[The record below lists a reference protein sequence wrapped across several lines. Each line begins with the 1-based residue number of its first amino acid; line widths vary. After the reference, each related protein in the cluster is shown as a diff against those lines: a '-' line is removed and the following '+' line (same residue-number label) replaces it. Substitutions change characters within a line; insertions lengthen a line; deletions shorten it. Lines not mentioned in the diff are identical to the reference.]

1 MKTVHQLVHKDYSE
15 RIDNMIKKINDA
27 FGITISRVK
36 ASKLLAYK
44 DKNTTYNFKSDEL
57 LKLLGGQFDKK

>member
-1 MKTVHQLVHKDYSE
+1 MKSIHQLVDKDYSD
-15 RIDNMIKKINDA
+15 RIDNMIKKINET
-27 FGITISRVK
+27 FGINISRVK

-44 DKNTTYNFKSDEL
+44 DKNTVYNFKSEEL

>member
-1 MKTVHQLVHKDYSE
+1 MKSIHQLVDNDYAE
-15 RIDNMIKKINDA
+15 RVENMIKKINDT

>member
-1 MKTVHQLVHKDYSE
+1 MKSVHQLVHKDYSE
-15 RIDNMIKKINDA
+15 RIDNMIKKINET

-44 DKNTTYNFKSDEL
+44 DKNTIYNFKPDEL
-57 LKLLGGQFDKK
+57 LKLLGGQFDKR